1 MINKGKLVMDE
12 IEKEELKI
20 KLLFLIDVIILVG
33 VLWLGFKVITLNN
46 MATAW
51 LLEHG
56 GIK

>member
-1 MINKGKLVMDE
+1 MDE

-20 KLLFLIDVIILVG
+20 KLLFLIDIIILVG

>member
-1 MINKGKLVMDE
+1 MDE

-20 KLLFLIDVIILVG
+20 KLLFLIDIIILVG

-46 MATAW
+46 MTTAW

>member
-1 MINKGKLVMDE
+1 MDDF
-12 IEKEELKI
+12 EKEELKI
-20 KLLFLIDVIILVG
+20 KLLFLIDIIILVG

-46 MATAW
+46 MATVW